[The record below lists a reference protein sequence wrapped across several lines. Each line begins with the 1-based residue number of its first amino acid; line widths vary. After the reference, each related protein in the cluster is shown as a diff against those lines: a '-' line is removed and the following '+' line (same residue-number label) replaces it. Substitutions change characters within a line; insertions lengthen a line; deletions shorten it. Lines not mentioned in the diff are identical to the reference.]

1 MCVIL
6 TAFENE
12 SRDCLKSRDDADAQK
27 TLFLQRALQ
36 KNGNTMVKSMESG
49 SDIEKTDS
57 ANTQKKLDEAVCMGE
72 RHSPRHSVSRI
83 ARPINSGIQCT

>member
-12 SRDCLKSRDDADAQK
+12 NRDCLKSRDDADAQK

-57 ANTQKKLDEAVCMGE
+57 ANTQKK
-72 RHSPRHSVSRI
+72 
-83 ARPINSGIQCT
+83 AR